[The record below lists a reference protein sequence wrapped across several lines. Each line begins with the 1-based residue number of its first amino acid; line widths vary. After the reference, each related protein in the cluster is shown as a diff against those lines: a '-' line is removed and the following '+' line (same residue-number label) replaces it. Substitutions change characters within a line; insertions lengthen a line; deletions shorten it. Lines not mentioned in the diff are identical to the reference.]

1 MQAATGDPIASAER
15 AKEIEASVDWQAAN
29 ADYDPELNAIAE
41 KAIEDGLAAP
51 TREVEPLVHEAAHA
65 EVLAHAWR
73 GLYRWAVHEGTWRRW
88 SGQVWEVAG
97 EPQVVAAAQSELRR
111 HYGQQLAARQ
121 SKADDKRLLALHVET
136 CRYQSVL
143 AGLAFLKGAD
153 GFYTDFEAWDADPYA
168 LNCADGILDVRTQTL
183 RPHDPEALCT
193 RIARWSYSDETTTGA
208 WQHHL
213 SLCLPSAEVR
223 RQVQRDLGRAL
234 VDAVLEHSLPI
245 WYGVGRNGKST
256 TQDALQQGFDGYS
269 RQAAKNLLMA
279 SKYERHTTEIAE
291 LAGSR
296 LVFSEEI
303 AAGRD
308 LDEAQVKKLTGGGPQ
323 TARFM
328 RQDNFTFKQ
337 TFSIFLLTNHH
348 PVVAGT
354 DRAIWAR
361 LRLVPWTVSIPF
373 AQQRPQDEVVAELL
387 ADGSWMLRWMA
398 AGFADWQAD
407 HHWIAEEVQVATA
420 AYRAEQD
427 RLAGFIADVCEE
439 RLHATAEIA
448 DLYAAYEA
456 WCRASDELTLG
467 KVAFGKA
474 LRERG
479 FGQTRIAHG
488 PRVWTGIRLQN
499 GGKVTEGDKNS
510 ISLAQDDLYRDE
522 PEKLS
527 PSVTRGAKGVFF

>member
-1 MQAATGDPIASAER
+1 MSREIPTAIAKR
-15 AKEIEASVDWQAAN
+15 VREIEASVDWQASN
-29 ADYDPELNAIAE
+29 ADYDPELNAIAA
-41 KAIEDGLAAP
+41 KHIEDGLAAP
-51 TREVEPLVHEAAHA
+51 ADEAEPLVHEAAHA
-65 EVLAHAWR
+65 EVLAAAWR

-256 TQDALQQGFDGYS
+256 TQDALQQGLDGYA

-279 SKYERHTTEIAE
+279 SKFERHTTEIAE

-387 ADGSWMLRWMA
+387 ADGSWMLRWMV

-407 HHWIAEEVQVATA
+407 HHWIAEQVQAATA

-427 RLAGFIADVCEE
+427 RLAGFIADACEE
-439 RLHATAEIA
+439 KHYATADVGE
-448 DLYAAYEA
+448 LFAAYET
-456 WCRASDELTLG
+456 WCRANDEQTLG

-479 FGQTRIAHG
+479 FGQTRGAG
-488 PRVWTGIRLQN
+488 KRVWAGIRLQN
-499 GGKVTEGDKNS
+499 AENVTTRDNNS
-510 ISLAQDDLYRDE
+510 VSLAQDDLYRDE
-522 PEKLS
+522 PENLS
-527 PSVTRGAKGVFF
+527 RLVTRGAKGVFF

>member
-1 MQAATGDPIASAER
+1 MTAS
-15 AKEIEASVDWQAAN
+15 
-29 ADYDPELNAIAE
+29 L
-41 KAIEDGLAAP
+41 P
-51 TREVEPLVHEAAHA
+51 T
-65 EVLAHAWR
+65 
-73 GLYRWAVHEGTWRRW
+73 
-88 SGQVWEVAG
+88 S
-97 EPQVVAAAQSELRR
+97 R
-111 HYGQQLAARQ
+111 HGN
-121 SKADDKRLLALHVET
+121 
-136 CRYQSVL
+136 
-143 AGLAFLKGAD
+143 
-153 GFYTDFEAWDADPYA
+153 ADPYA
-168 LNCADGILDVRTQTL
+168 LNVADGILDVRTQTL
-183 RPHDPEALCT
+183 RPHAPEALCT

-213 SLCLPSAEVR
+213 ALCLPDPDVR

-256 TQDALQQGFDGYS
+256 TQDALQHGLDGYA

-354 DRAIWAR
+354 DKAIWAR

-373 AQQRPQDEVVAELL
+373 AQQRPQDEVVAELV
-387 ADGSWMLRWMA
+387 ADGSWMLRWMV

-407 HHWIAEEVQVATA
+407 HHWIAEQVQAATA
-420 AYRAEQD
+420 AYRVEQD
-427 RLAGFIADVCEE
+427 RLAGFIADECEE
-439 RLHATAEIA
+439 KAYAQVAVGELPVRRAAA
-448 DLYAAYEA
+448 DGS
-456 WCRASDELTLG
+456 C
-467 KVAFGKA
+467 V
-474 LRERG
+474 
-479 FGQTRIAHG
+479 
-488 PRVWTGIRLQN
+488 
-499 GGKVTEGDKNS
+499 
-510 ISLAQDDLYRDE
+510 
-522 PEKLS
+522 
-527 PSVTRGAKGVFF
+527 